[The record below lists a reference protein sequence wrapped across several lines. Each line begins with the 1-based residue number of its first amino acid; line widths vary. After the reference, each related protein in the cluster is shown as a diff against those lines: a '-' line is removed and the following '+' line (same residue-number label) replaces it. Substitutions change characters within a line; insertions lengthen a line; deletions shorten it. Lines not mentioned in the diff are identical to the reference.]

1 MNATATTTEIT
12 TIMICGTSKTTNQTT
27 TTKTVLWTATSN
39 EYEDEDTDE

>member
-1 MNATATTTEIT
+1 MNATATTTEMT
-12 TIMICGTSKTTNQTT
+12 TIIMNATATTTNQTT